1 MESVLLYLL
10 GVVVVIVGLA
20 LSIGLHELGHLIPA
34 KRFGVRVGQFMIGF
48 GPTLVSRRV
57 GETEYGLKLL
67 PLGGYISMA
76 GMYPPVAPRPGR
88 SARRF
93 RWFDALVQEARDVSA
108 NSIPAGAEDQVF
120 FKLPVL
126 KRIVI
131 MLGGPAM
138 NLVLAV
144 LFFGITICG
153 FGIQQQSTTIG
164 SVSECVVPA
173 DSARTEC
180 TPEDPAAPAAE
191 AGLRPGDT
199 LVSIDGV
206 PVTSWEQGTELIRA
220 SPGEPLDVVVDRDGA
235 SVAVTVTPLLQA
247 RPALD
252 DPDRLV
258 EVGFIGIGAAV
269 ALTPQPITEL
279 PAFVG
284 DQLAA
289 LAGLMVSIPV
299 RIGDLVAGLFTGAER
314 DPEGLIG
321 IVGIGRLA
329 GEVTSLDAP
338 VVERVAT
345 LFGLMGS
352 LNLALFLFNLLP
364 LPPLDGGHVAAALVQ
379 ALRSGWAR
387 LRGAPDPGPID
398 TAKLVPITVAVSVLL
413 IGLTVLL
420 VFVDIVKP
428 VSIL

>member
-1 MESVLLYLL
+1 M
-10 GVVVVIVGLA
+10 
-20 LSIGLHELGHLIPA
+20 
-34 KRFGVRVGQFMIGF
+34 
-48 GPTLVSRRV
+48 
-57 GETEYGLKLL
+57 
-67 PLGGYISMA
+67 
-76 GMYPPVAPRPGR
+76 
-88 SARRF
+88 

-108 NSIPAGAEDQVF
+108 TSIPAGAEDRVF
-120 FKLPVL
+120 FKLPVG
-126 KRIVI
+126 KRIII
-131 MLGGPAM
+131 MLGGPVM
-138 NLVLAV
+138 NFVLAV

-153 FGIQQQSTTIG
+153 FGIQQQTTTIG

-173 DSARTEC
+173 SSTQTEC
-180 TPEDPAAPAAE
+180 RPDDPAAPAAE

-206 PVTSWEQGTELIRA
+206 AVTSWEQGTELIRA
-220 SPGEPLDVVVDRDGA
+220 SPGEALEVVVDRAGQQV
-235 SVAVTVTPLLQA
+235 SVSVTPLLQA
-247 RPALD
+247 RPSLE
-252 DPDRLV
+252 DPSQLV
-258 EVGFIGIGAAV
+258 DVGFIGIGPAV
-269 ALTPQPITEL
+269 ALTPQPVTEL

-284 DQLAA
+284 EQTAA
-289 LAGLMVSIPV
+289 LVGLIGSIPA
-299 RIGDLVAGLFTGAER
+299 RIGELVTGLFTGAER

-352 LNLALFLFNLLP
+352 LNLALFVFNLLP

-398 TAKLVPITVAVSVLL
+398 TAKLVRSPWRCQCLL

-420 VFVDIVKP
+420 VFVDNRQADQHP
-428 VSIL
+428 LRRRRPRASPRSRGRRGGRRGPPRLARGAPARTP